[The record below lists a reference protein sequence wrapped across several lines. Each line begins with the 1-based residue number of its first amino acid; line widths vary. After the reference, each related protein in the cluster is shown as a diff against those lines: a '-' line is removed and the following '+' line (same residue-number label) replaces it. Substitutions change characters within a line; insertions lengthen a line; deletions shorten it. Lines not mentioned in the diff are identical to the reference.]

1 MAKCPQCGKY
11 YDDALSFCLDDGT
24 YLLADGHTAS
34 EMPTADYRN
43 SPTLNKLQND
53 TLENPSVPTISNV
66 RTSGPAASTVVI
78 VIFLIIGGFVL
89 LGAAGFAGALFYA
102 ASGERDIGSNP
113 PPTNVKKSPTPLD
126 TLGEPIKTDDD
137 RNPDNKITKDPRT
150 VDIRKEGDPFPVNAN
165 VPPPSLS
172 ERPDNPANGK
182 PVPKQISGGVLNGK
196 AISLPKPPYPPAARA
211 VRASGSVNV
220 QVLVDESGNVVSA
233 SAVSGHPLLRAA
245 AVSAAR
251 GAKFAPT
258 KLSGQPVKVSG
269 VITYNFVSP

>member
-24 YLLADGHTAS
+24 YLLSDGHTAS

-43 SPTLNKLQND
+43 SPTLNKLKND

-89 LGAAGFAGALFYA
+89 LGAAGFAGALFFA
-102 ASGERDIGSNP
+102 ATADDIAKDGTSNP
-113 PPTNVKKSPTPLD
+113 PATDVKKSPTPLD
-126 TLGEPIKTDDD
+126 TLGESIKTDDD
-137 RNPDNKITKDPRT
+137 RNPDNKITKDPRI
-150 VDIRKEGDPFPVNAN
+150 VDIAPFPDNTTA
-165 VPPPSLS
+165 PPPSLR
-172 ERPDNPANGK
+172 ERPDNPVSGR

-211 VRASGSVNV
+211 VRASGSVHV

-251 GAKFAPT
+251 GAKFNLT
-258 KLSGQPVKVSG
+258 MLSGQPVKVSG